1 MKIKIITTDPARAD
15 TWVDALAAGDPR
27 WQIETA
33 PGPLHLAGPLAA
45 GGLPDLLVT
54 DTGDARDLAALE
66 ALAAAHPGVDT
77 LLIGDDLPADHLLR
91 AMRAGVREVLPA
103 QAGAASLRAAA
114 QRLWRQ
120 RPPATPAPSTVG
132 TVLAFISCKGGSGAT
147 FIAANLAHL
156 LASGGKRVALIDLNL
171 QFGDALLFISNERPA
186 SDVADVARNLQRL
199 DADFLLSAM
208 VPVAPGLHVL
218 AAPEDPAL
226 ASEVTP
232 QQVQAILTQAR
243 TMFDYIVVD
252 AGRSLSGVTLQALD
266 MADSIHAVLQLT
278 LPFIRDARRLRE
290 IFRSLGYPPDKLHW
304 IVNRCEKNGQITL
317 DDVRA
322 TLGADR
328 LITLPNQYGAV
339 AASVNQGVPVADLPG
354 GGAIT
359 RALRELALAIAPQA
373 APARNGWLASL
384 WRGGAQRHSE
394 GAKS

>member
-1 MKIKIITTDPARAD
+1 MKIKIITTDSARAD
-15 TWVDALAAGDPR
+15 AWIDALAADEPR
-27 WQIETA
+27 WQIEA
-33 PGPLHLAGPLAA
+33 AAGPLHLAGPLAA

-66 ALAAAHPGVDT
+66 ALAAAHPTVDT

-120 RPPATPAPSTVG
+120 RPPAASAPSIVG
-132 TVLAFISCKGGSGAT
+132 ELLAFISCKGGSGAT
-147 FIAANLAHL
+147 FIAANVAHL
-156 LASGGKRVALIDLNL
+156 LASSGKRVALIDLNL

-290 IFRSLGYPPDKLHW
+290 IFRSLGYPADKLHW

-328 LITLPNQYGAV
+328 LITLPNQYDAV

-354 GGAIT
+354 GSAIT
-359 RALRELALAIAPQA
+359 RALRELAQGIAPQA

-384 WRGGAQRHSE
+384 WRGGAQRHGE
-394 GAKS
+394 GARS

>member
-1 MKIKIITTDPARAD
+1 MKIKIITPDAARAD
-15 TWVDALAAGDPR
+15 AWIDALAAGDAR
-27 WQIETA
+27 WQIETLA
-33 PGPLHLAGPLAA
+33 GPLHLAGPLAA

-54 DTGDARDLAALE
+54 DTGDERDLAALE

-77 LLIGDDLPADHLLR
+77 LLIGDDLPPRQLLR
-91 AMRAGVREVLPA
+91 AMRAGVREVLAAPA
-103 QAGAASLRAAA
+103 TADALLAAV
-114 QRLWRQ
+114 QRLSRQ
-120 RPPATPAPSTVG
+120 RPPAAALPTARG
-132 TVLAFISCKGGSGAT
+132 EVLAFVSCKGGSGAT

-208 VPVAPGLHVL
+208 VPAAPGLHVL

-226 ASEVTP
+226 ATEVTP
-232 QQVQAILTQAR
+232 QQVQAILALAR
-243 TMFDYIVVD
+243 TMFDYVVVD

-266 MADSIHAVLQLT
+266 LADSIHAVLQLT

-290 IFRSLGYPPDKLHW
+290 VFRSLGYPADKLHW

-317 DDVRA
+317 DDVRT
-322 TLGADR
+322 TLGAHR
-328 LITLPNQYGAV
+328 LITLPNHYGAV
-339 AASVNQGVPVADLPG
+339 AASVNQGVPVADMPG

-359 RALRELALAIAPQA
+359 RALRELAQRIAPRA
-373 APARNGWLASL
+373 APARSGWLASL
-384 WRGGAQRHSE
+384 WRVGTQRHLD
-394 GAKS
+394 GARP

>member
-1 MKIKIITTDPARAD
+1 MKIKIITSDPDRAD

-33 PGPLHLAGPLAA
+33 AGPLHQASPLAA
-45 GGLPDLLVT
+45 GSLPDLLVT

-103 QAGAASLRAAA
+103 QVGAATLCAAA
-114 QRLWRQ
+114 QRLSRQ
-120 RPPATPAPSTVG
+120 RPPGAPAPTAVG
-132 TVLAFISCKGGSGAT
+132 EVLAFVSCKGGSGAT

-156 LASGGKRVALIDLNL
+156 LATGGKRVALIDLNL

-186 SDVADVARNLQRL
+186 SDVADVARHLQRL

-208 VPVAPGLHVL
+208 VQVAPGLHVL

-226 ASEVTP
+226 ASDVTP
-232 QQVQAILTQAR
+232 QQVQAILAQAR
-243 TMFDYIVVD
+243 TMFDYIIID

-266 MADSIHAVLQLT
+266 TADSIHAVLQLT

-290 IFRSLGYPPDKLHW
+290 IFRSLGYPADKLRW

-317 DDVRA
+317 DDVRT
-322 TLGADR
+322 TLGAER
-328 LITLPNQYGAV
+328 LFTLPNQYGAV

-359 RALRELALAIAPQA
+359 RALRDLAQAIAPQA
-373 APARNGWLASL
+373 APARSGWLASL
-384 WRGGAQRHSE
+384 WRGGAPRAQE
-394 GAKS
+394 GAQP